1 MLNLD
6 PTSVK
11 FVPQKILVVDD
22 EQQVCEFLAEAL
34 TFLGHDVVTAGNGR
48 EALDKLAK
56 ETFSLVIAD
65 MDMPVMDGME
75 LIRNIVSGNSR
86 TPDIIAITG
95 HSMRYRYTDVVAAG
109 AVDFITKPF
118 TLNELEAKVNRII
131 RERQMREELERLAV
145 RDPLT
150 GLYNRRFFQKVV
162 RREAVRAE
170 RYNTALFMLYLDIDF
185 FKEYN
190 DQYGHN
196 AGDELLIRL
205 GELLNS
211 SIRSEVDTAFRFGGD
226 EFTVL
231 LTSLG
236 SGQGPGLEQ
245 AMMVARRIRENYNK
259 LGFSPTSLSIG
270 ASVFVRKSREIEED
284 IERMIHHAD
293 LALYYV
299 KNVLHGDDIHFY
311 QQPKTD

>member
-1 MLNLD
+1 MLNLNQA
-6 PTSVK
+6 SIK

-34 TFLGHDVVTAGNGR
+34 TFLGHSVVTAGNGR
-48 EALDKLAK
+48 EALDALEK
-56 ETFSLVIAD
+56 ESFSLIIAD

-75 LIRNIVSGNSR
+75 LIRNIVGGNSR
-86 TPDIIAITG
+86 APDIIAITG

-131 RERQMREELERLAV
+131 RERLMREELERLAV

-170 RYNTALFMLYLDIDF
+170 RYHTALYMLYLDIDF

-236 SGQGPGLEQ
+236 SSEDPGLEQ
-245 AMMVARRIRENYNK
+245 AMMIARRIRENYNK

-270 ASVFVRKSREIEED
+270 ASAFVRESEDIEED

-293 LALYYV
+293 VALYHV
-299 KNVLHGDDIHFY
+299 KNVLRGNDIHFY
-311 QQPKTD
+311 QDQNTE